1 MNPHTR
7 LASFPLT
14 DDAPEIKLPRC
25 SDCGAWHPYI
35 APCPY
40 VKSRVVRVEQTAKGL
55 RVEIVETEYFPA
67 RLKLAKQSL
76 ATEAEVR
83 EASKEA

>member
-1 MNPHTR
+1 M
-7 LASFPLT
+7 SEEPLQIT
-14 DDAPEIKLPRC
+14 LPRC
-25 SDCGAWHPYI
+25 EGCGAWHPYI

-40 VKSRVVRVEQTAKGL
+40 VKSRVVRFEPTSKGV

-76 ATEAEVR
+76 TTEAEVR
-83 EASKEA
+83 EASKEAE